1 MFVKLGRLTYCQG
14 HSNFNLSP
22 HEKAFT
28 PAPFD
33 ERLCKVEEA
42 VMKLGGGF
50 SLLPTRRKH
59 LS

>member
-28 PAPFD
+28 PAPLD

-42 VMKLGGGF
+42 VMKLE
-50 SLLPTRRKH
+50 LE
-59 LS
+59 